1 MDIWKAGPEVIK
13 QMQGLIGQYHP
24 HLALVEDEI
33 GIVFREKAS
42 EVAGVVILGKT
53 KKAPPLLAI
62 LTDKQFNYKF
72 VIELGADEWQ
82 GLNLQ
87 QQDALLDHH
96 LCAMVVE
103 EDPNTGNIKCQL
115 RPPDFIGYKEEV
127 QRHGMWRPMD
137 DETLSIVEQMF
148 SKKDAKPKKRAAK
161 VSDLDDVLDD
171 LDDDAVAAN

>member
-1 MDIWKAGPEVIK
+1 MDIWKAGPEVVT

-42 EVAGVVILGKT
+42 EVCGVVILGKT

-62 LTDKQFNYKF
+62 LTDKQFNYRF

-82 GLNLQ
+82 GLTLQ
-87 QQDALLDHH
+87 QQNALLDHH
-96 LCAMVVE
+96 LCAMSVE
-103 EDPNTGNIKCQL
+103 EDANTGEIRCQL
-115 RPPDFIGYKEEV
+115 RPPDFVGYKEEV

-137 DETLSIVEQMF
+137 DETLSAVEQMF
-148 SKKDAKPKKRAAK
+148 AKKGAKPKKRAADPN
-161 VSDLDDVLDD
+161 DLDDVLDA
-171 LDDDAVAAN
+171 LDENATN